1 MIKLWGPIKRGNVK
15 TTILNVSFNND
26 KVKWFPLTKEYKDE
40 FMIKYRFP
48 KTKLHAP
55 PIQLLKLDL
64 CKTFVN
70 IKRCSVHVYNVHKQ
84 YNFTHS
90 FCSWDV

>member
-1 MIKLWGPIKRGNVK
+1 MS
-15 TTILNVSFNND
+15 SFNND

-70 IKRCSVHVYNVHKQ
+70 IKFAVYMCIMYINSTILHIHFAQRCS
-84 YNFTHS
+84 
-90 FCSWDV
+90 DVLIDLFV